1 MRPVRSRVLGGF
13 SVTAV
18 GYGDLSLARSALRNV
33 DGRTV
38 QRALEDGLSLGI
50 TLIDIADEE
59 AAQQLVGE
67 TVRALRLRDRVLSAF
82 RIGALP
88 PRPNRPAR
96 DAILDCYPIA
106 YVQQRV
112 EAILRG
118 TKLDVVPLVQLA
130 LAPAWRA
137 SPVWPEFAA
146 GCGRLV
152 REGKVLMWGATALP
166 FDGDVDGAI
175 ALASEPWLA
184 SLALPFNLC
193 DRAAEPVLAAAKAAA
208 DAPPPP
214 PVEAAPPPPVAPSGL
229 ITSGSLLDVMSA
241 ALSSPLAHLALE
253 ELAKAPPA
261 AQPARDEK
269 PVPRAAIFASRVLA
283 GGTLAGTIAP
293 GVKLA
298 RADDRRAIDDATLAK
313 IAEGIARLAP
323 LVRMAPPAA
332 TATEAARGIVERS
345 RRPDDVEA
353 RTVAELAMRFVL
365 DRGATILPRLHR
377 TEYVAEALAAI
388 TAPPLSAELQAR
400 LDEIFPPA

>member
-1 MRPVRSRVLGGF
+1 MRFVRSRPLGEF

-38 QRALEDGLSLGI
+38 QRALQDGLALGI
-50 TLIDIADEE
+50 TLVDIADEQD
-59 AAQQLVGE
+59 AQQLAGE
-67 TVRALRLRDRVLSAF
+67 TVRELRLRDRVLCAF
-82 RIGALP
+82 RIDPLAI
-88 PRPNRPAR
+88 RPTTPAR
-96 DAILDCYPIA
+96 DAILDGYPLP

-118 TKLDVVPLVQLA
+118 TRADALPLVQLA

-137 SPVWPEFAA
+137 SPIWPEFAGA
-146 GCGRLV
+146 CARLV
-152 REGKVLMWGATALP
+152 REGKVLHWGATAVP
-166 FDGDVDGAI
+166 FEGDVDGAI
-175 ALASEPWLA
+175 ALASERWLA
-184 SLALPFNLC
+184 SLQLPFSLC

-208 DAPPPP
+208 ATPPP
-214 PVEAAPPPPVAPSGL
+214 EASAAPPPPLEPGGL
-229 ITSGSLLDVMSA
+229 ITSGTMLDVMSA
-241 ALSSPLAHLALE
+241 ALASPLAHLALE

-261 AQPARDEK
+261 PPGPDEL

-298 RADDRRAIDDATLAK
+298 RADDRRAIDDAALAK
-313 IAEGIARLAP
+313 ISEGIARLAP

-377 TEYVAEALAAI
+377 TEHVAEALAAI
-388 TAPPLSAELQAR
+388 SAPPLSDELRAR
-400 LDEIFPPA
+400 LDEIFPSTIA